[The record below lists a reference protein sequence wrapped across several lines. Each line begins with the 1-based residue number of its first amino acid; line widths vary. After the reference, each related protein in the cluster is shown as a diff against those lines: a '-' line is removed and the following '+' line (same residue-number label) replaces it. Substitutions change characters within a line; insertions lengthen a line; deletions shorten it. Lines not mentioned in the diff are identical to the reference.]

1 MNLLQRMG
9 WRPGEGLGKNNKG
22 SLQPLLMNVKLD
34 KRGLISQEERKMV
47 IKFYNFFQIFLIVF
61 MFFFC
66 FCSFSRLGSTTK
78 KESKDTSVGGR
89 RKTSNF
95 DFM

>member
-1 MNLLQRMG
+1 MG

-47 IKFYNFFQIFLIVF
+47 IKFYNFFLIFLIVF

-66 FCSFSRLGSTTK
+66 FCSFSLFLGSTTK